1 MFKFLPWI
9 GPIAGI
15 DCDRSMVIAPFV
27 FCLAVFLSACSG
39 KDAPTSGTLPKRV
52 AEIVPVLVATVAQR
66 DMPLLIDAIGNVEVL
81 ASVAVKSRV
90 DGQITRTFFADGQE
104 VAKGQMLYQIDSRP
118 FVAELKHAEAALQ
131 KDKAQLEHARSQEQR
146 YEDLLRKNFVSREAY
161 AQIKLNL
168 DSAAATL
175 QSDRAA
181 IENAKLQLEYATIR
195 APING
200 QTGKMLI
207 QEGSVV
213 KANDVNPLVIIN
225 QLSPIYV
232 NFSIPEQQLTEVRKA
247 MAREALKVNAQQPD
261 GTAVASGRL
270 TFVDNSADTTTA
282 TIKLKATF
290 DNQNKG
296 LWPGQFVK
304 VVLVLGE
311 QKNAVVVAS
320 RSVLT
325 GPKGQ
330 YVYVVGP
337 QQTVDVRNI
346 TVDRVDGADTI
357 ISKGLAV
364 GDVVVIDGQSRL
376 LPGGKISIKEE
387 KKAS

>member
-1 MFKFLPWI
+1 MLFFFNIKIVLKSKPKF
-9 GPIAGI
+9 
-15 DCDRSMVIAPFV
+15 
-27 FCLAVFLSACSG
+27 CS
-39 KDAPTSGTLPKRV
+39 
-52 AEIVPVLVATVAQR
+52 
-66 DMPLLIDAIGNVEVL
+66 
-81 ASVAVKSRV
+81 
-90 DGQITRTFFADGQE
+90 
-104 VAKGQMLYQIDSRP
+104 
-118 FVAELKHAEAALQ
+118 
-131 KDKAQLEHARSQEQR
+131 QLEHARSQEQR

-161 AQIKLNL
+161 AQIKLDL
-168 DSAAATL
+168 DSAAATV
-175 QSDRAA
+175 QSDQAA